1 MMEAFMQNGHHPAGM
16 MASRTQAYSTALVH
30 TGTPCPPGVPGLRP
44 GAEAG
49 FEALRRAAVQN
60 DGRRHFKVPAFRYA
74 DPLGGS
80 ALFST
85 STNHSPPFS
94 CSMAFLAFFS

>member
-30 TGTPCPPGVPGLRP
+30 TGTPGCPPGVPGLRP

-49 FEALRRAAVQN
+49 FEALRRAAVQMT
-60 DGRRHFKVPAFRYA
+60 DDVISKFRYA